1 MFRVYSSI
9 FHKGVANYRLQNF
22 LDGQAA
28 TFQIEGSLMET
39 SLHHKKLCCA
49 GCPLSR
55 ITAVDTQ
62 VLKHDFLKLYT
73 EML

>member
-1 MFRVYSSI
+1 MFRVYPSI

-28 TFQIEGSLMET
+28 TFQIEGGRMEIL
-39 SLHHKKLCCA
+39 LHHKKLCCA

-55 ITAVDTQ
+55 ITAVATQ